1 MADEKEQTFKVS
13 DKRRYNPDGS
23 LREEYAKEAATA
35 EEQAKAVAAT
45 AEVEPEPVVETEP
58 ESSAPQAVP
67 TDNIVAFPGAAAKS
81 SEPEA
86 ETAQTP
92 PAAQTQASSASAAT
106 APKAAEPAPSAQAAA
121 VENAYHQASGGTDPQ
136 QAKALFLSLL
146 NMLAVEA
153 AMHMGLMELQPGER
167 APVDLEAARQVLDI
181 MGVLKEKTRGNLLP
195 DEQTIFEQV
204 LTDLRMQFV
213 TLARSK

>member
-23 LREEYAKEAATA
+23 LREEYAKEAA
-35 EEQAKAVAAT
+35 AVP
-45 AEVEPEPVVETEP
+45 EVEPEPVAETQTQPSE
-58 ESSAPQAVP
+58 PQAVP
-67 TDNIVAFPGAAAKS
+67 ADNIVAFPGGAGKS

-86 ETAQTP
+86 ETHQTP
-92 PAAQTQASSASAAT
+92 PATQTQTSPASAAT
-106 APKAAEPAPSAQAAA
+106 APKTAEAPPSAQAAA
-121 VENAYHQASGGTDPQ
+121 VENAYQQASGGTDPQ
-136 QAKALFLSLL
+136 QSKALFLSLL

-167 APVDLEAARQVLDI
+167 SPVDLEAARQVLDI
-181 MGVLKEKTRGNLLP
+181 LGVLKEKTRGNLLP